1 MDGCE
6 DGERISAYPNK
17 LPKCF
22 ENNKRSHS
30 CEMTKMKTSEMM
42 GEQNGMTGLS
52 VAAPQRVTNFMAL
65 DFELAR
71 TLGEFST

>member
-1 MDGCE
+1 
-6 DGERISAYPNK
+6 
-17 LPKCF
+17 
-22 ENNKRSHS
+22 
-30 CEMTKMKTSEMM
+30 MTKMKTSEMM